1 MAAKTESEVLAATD
15 DEYGGVMVH
24 INEYGLLDSA
34 TFLSS
39 LTSSIAHWKLQGKKG
54 VWIKLPIRHVNLVE
68 AAVKVGQPPPINY
81 YSSSTYL
88 FNLSTPNDLIAARI
102 LVPPCGA

>member
-1 MAAKTESEVLAATD
+1 MAAKSESEVLAATD

-24 INEYGLLDSA
+24 MNEYELMDSA
-34 TFLSS
+34 TFVSS

-54 VWIKLPIRHVNLVE
+54 VWIKLPIQHVNLVE
-68 AAVKVGQPPPINY
+68 AAVKVKLLLFLFI
-81 YSSSTYL
+81 
-88 FNLSTPNDLIAARI
+88 FNLFSLNTQNDLIAARI

>member
-24 INEYGLLDSA
+24 MNEYA

-54 VWIKLPIRHVNLVE
+54 VWIKLPIQHVNLVE
-68 AAVKVGQPPPINY
+68 GQPPA
-81 YSSSTYL
+81 L
-88 FNLSTPNDLIAARI
+88 LL
-102 LVPPCGA
+102 

>member
-24 INEYGLLDSA
+24 MNEYELMDSA

-39 LTSSIAHWKLQGKKG
+39 LISSIAHWKLQGKKG
-54 VWIKLPIRHVNLVE
+54 VWIKLPIQHVNLVE
-68 AAVKVGQPPPINY
+68 AAVKVSLLP
-81 YSSSTYL
+81 SSYKLLLLL
-88 FNLSTPNDLIAARI
+88 FI
-102 LVPPCGA
+102 LQLV